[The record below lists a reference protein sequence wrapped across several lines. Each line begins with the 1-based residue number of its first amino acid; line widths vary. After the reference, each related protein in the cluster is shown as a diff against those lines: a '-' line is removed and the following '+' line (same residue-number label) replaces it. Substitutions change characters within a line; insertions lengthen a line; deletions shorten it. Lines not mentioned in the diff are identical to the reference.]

1 MINIILDSS
10 NRYLSVGLSEKEV
23 IDSISY
29 EAWQQQSEFIIP
41 ELDKLLKKNNFTR
54 DDIGCVIVS
63 KGPGSYTGIRL
74 SISIAKVICLAC
86 KAKMITLSSLE
97 VLQDL
102 NKISICLMDARSGRS
117 YISVYNKHDVIL
129 EDQIM
134 NNIDV
139 MNYINT
145 HKEYTVCGDTKY
157 LKIDSYKAD
166 IIFNMNELAKLSE
179 SLSDPLSA
187 KPIYLKDEYATI

>member
-74 SISIAKVICLAC
+74 SISIAKVICLVC

-97 VLQDL
+97 VLQNL
-102 NKISICLMDARSGRS
+102 NKTSICIMDARSGRS
-117 YISVYNKHDVIL
+117 YFAVYDKHRIIL

-134 NNIDV
+134 NNADV
-139 MNYINT
+139 INYIND
-145 HKEYTVCGDTKY
+145 HKEFAVCGDTKY
-157 LKIDSYKAD
+157 LNINGYNAD
-166 IIFNMNELAKLSE
+166 VIFNMNELAKLSE
-179 SLSDPLSA
+179 PLSDPLGA
-187 KPIYLKDEYATI
+187 KAIYLKDEYATI